1 MSRMITPCP
10 HDQINVRY
18 YLSLTN
24 VRDDLTNVRDNLTN
38 VQDDLANVRM
48 IAPYPDDLPNSLIV
62 LFDTQM
68 AG

>member
-1 MSRMITPCP
+1 M
-10 HDQINVRY
+10 
-18 YLSLTN
+18 SLTN